1 MHNRF
6 CRIFFTFAECL
17 LGKNWQKEIYKS
29 KKMQM
34 AFIDVLIITLYILL
48 TVGVGIWISKRAS
61 KGLDSYFLGGNS
73 IKWYYL
79 GLSNGS
85 GMFDVSGTAWM
96 VGILFLYGV
105 KSFMFMWMWPIWNQ
119 IFVMMFLAVWIRR
132 SNIMT
137 GSEWILTRFGDDKS
151 GRASHLIVAI
161 FAIIASIGF
170 IAYFFEGVGKF
181 MSIILPWD
189 MTLYA
194 GSEVLFTSSQVY
206 ALLIIFL
213 TTIYTIKGGM
223 FSVVAT
229 EVLQYGIMVLAG
241 ILIAIYAFVTVSGA
255 EIYAIIPEDWSSIFF
270 NSQLELNWGGKFAQF
285 NELVD
290 SQGYKMFGAFI
301 GMTLLKGFFA
311 SIAGPTPSYDMQRI
325 LSTETVKDA
334 AYMSGFTNLVLFI
347 PRYLLI
353 GGVVVLGLVYLAP
366 QMAESG
372 AISGNDLEIILPQ
385 VINEHIPVGIKGL
398 LLAGLL
404 AAFMSTF
411 SAFVNSGPAYIVNDI
426 YKKYFKPEA
435 SARHYVRAS
444 HIASFAIVV
453 FGVIMG
459 FFADSINSVTLWIT
473 SALYGGYVAANFL
486 KWIWWR
492 FNGWGYFWGMVAGL
506 LIATLHFL
514 LDQNKENFASDS
526 WLYEIAHIPAIY
538 LFPVIFIFSLLG
550 SFLGTF
556 FSPATSMET
565 LKSFYTNVRPW
576 GWWKP
581 VRQQLNREGASVSKN
596 NEFNIDMFNC
606 TVGIVWQSSMILLP
620 IYLIIRDYQPM
631 WWSIGIFAI
640 TTIILKYTWLDRV
653 RKIEN

>member
-1 MHNRF
+1 MK
-6 CRIFFTFAECL
+6 I
-17 LGKNWQKEIYKS
+17 
-29 KKMQM
+29 
-34 AFIDVLIITLYILL
+34 AFIDVLIIAVYIIL

-137 GSEWILTRFGDDKS
+137 GSEWILTRFGDDRP

-161 FAIIASIGF
+161 FAIIASVGF

-181 MSIILPWD
+181 MTIILPWD
-189 MTLYA
+189 LTLFA
-194 GSEVLFTSSQVY
+194 GGGVLLSSSQVY

-229 EVLQYGIMVLAG
+229 EVLQYGIMVLSG
-241 ILIAIYAFVTVSGA
+241 ILIAIYAFINVSGA
-255 EIYAIIPEDWSSIFF
+255 EINAIIPEDWKSILFSSE
-270 NSQLELNWGGKFAQF
+270 LHLNWQGKFEQF
-285 NELVD
+285 NNLID

-325 LSTETVKDA
+325 LSTRTVKDA
-334 AYMSGFTNLVLFI
+334 AYMSGFTNLVLFV

-353 GGVVVLGLVYLAP
+353 AGIVILGLIYLAP
-366 QMAESG
+366 EMAASG
-372 AISGNDLEIILPQ
+372 AISGNDLEIILPK
-385 VINEHIPVGIKGL
+385 VINNHVPVGIKGL

-426 YKKYFKPEA
+426 YKKYFKPDA
-435 SARHYVRAS
+435 APKHYVRAS
-444 HIASFAIVV
+444 HIASFVV
-453 FGVIMG
+453 VILGVIMG
-459 FFADSINSVTLWIT
+459 FFAESINSITLWIT

-486 KWIWWR
+486 KWVWWR

-506 LIATLHFL
+506 LIATIQFL
-514 LDQNKENFASDS
+514 LDQNKANFAEDS
-526 WLYEIAHIPAIY
+526 WLFELAHIPAIY
-538 LFPVIFIFSLLG
+538 LFPIIFIFSLLG

-556 FSPATSMET
+556 LTPATNMET

-581 VRQQLNREGASVSKN
+581 VRRQLKTDGSPVAKN
-596 NEFNIDMFNC
+596 NEFIIDMVNC
-606 TVGIVWQSSMILLP
+606 AIGIIWQSSMILMP
-620 IYLIIRDYQPM
+620 IYLMIRDYPKM
-631 WWSIGIFAI
+631 WWTIAVFAV
-640 TTIILKYTWLDRV
+640 TSLILKYTWLDRV
-653 RKIEN
+653 RHIKN

>member
-1 MHNRF
+1 MN
-6 CRIFFTFAECL
+6 I
-17 LGKNWQKEIYKS
+17 
-29 KKMQM
+29 
-34 AFIDVLIITLYILL
+34 IDVVIITLYILL
-48 TVGVGIWISKRAS
+48 TLGVGIWISKKAS

-96 VGILFLYGV
+96 VGILFLYGA
-105 KSFMFMWMWPIWNQ
+105 KSFMFMWIWPIWNQ
-119 IFVMMFLAVWIRR
+119 IFIMIFLAAWIRR

-137 GSEWILTRFGDDKS
+137 GSEWILTRFGDDRA

-181 MSIILPWD
+181 MTIILPWD
-189 MTLYA
+189 LTLA
-194 GSEVLFTSSQVY
+194 MGNSVMLTSEQSY
-206 ALLIIFL
+206 ALIIIFL

-241 ILIAIYAFVTVSGA
+241 ILVTIYAFVTISDA
-255 EIYAIIPEDWSSIFF
+255 QIQAIIPAEWNSILFG
-270 NSQLELNWGGKFAQF
+270 SQLEGFWDGKLQAF
-285 NELVD
+285 NDLID

-301 GMTLLKGFFA
+301 GMSLFKGFFA

-325 LSTETVKDA
+325 LSTRSVKEA
-334 AYMSGFTNLVLFI
+334 AYMSGFTNLILFI

-353 GGVVVLGLVYLAP
+353 GGIVVIGLVFLTP
-366 QMAESG
+366 ELSTLENLG
-372 AISGNDLEIILPQ
+372 SNDLEIILPK
-385 VINEHIPVGIKGL
+385 VINFHVPVGIKGL

-435 SARHYVRAS
+435 SPKHYVKAS
-444 HIASFAIVV
+444 HLASFAIVIV
-453 FGVIMG
+453 GVIMG
-459 FFADSINSVTLWIT
+459 FFAESINSLTLWIT

-492 FNGWGYFWGMVAGL
+492 FNGWGYFWGMLGGL
-506 LIATLHFL
+506 IIATLQFL
-514 LDQNKENFASDS
+514 LDQNKGNFEVGS
-526 WLYEIAHIPAIY
+526 WLYNLAQIPAIY
-538 LFPVIFIFSLLG
+538 VFPIIFFVSLLG
-550 SFLGTF
+550 SFLGTWLT
-556 FSPATSMET
+556 PATSMET
-565 LKSFYTNVRPW
+565 LKRFYASVKPW
-576 GWWKP
+576 GWWNP
-581 VRQQLNREGASVSKN
+581 VYKALKDEGEAITKN
-596 NEFNIDMFNC
+596 TDFWSDMINC
-606 TVGIVWQSSMILLP
+606 IIGIVWQSSMILLP
-620 IYLIIRDYQPM
+620 IYFMVRDYPKAL
-631 WWSIGIFAI
+631 WALLIFAI
-640 TTIILKYTWLDRV
+640 TTTILKFTWLDKV
-653 RKIEN
+653 KQYKN

>member
-1 MHNRF
+1 MD
-6 CRIFFTFAECL
+6 I
-17 LGKNWQKEIYKS
+17 
-29 KKMQM
+29 
-34 AFIDVLIITLYILL
+34 IDVAIIAVYIALTL
-48 TVGVGIWISKRAS
+48 GVGIWISKRAS
-61 KGLDSYFLGGNS
+61 KGLDSYFLGGKS

-105 KSFMFMWMWPIWNQ
+105 KSFMFMWIWPIWNQ
-119 IFVMMFLAVWIRR
+119 IFIMIFLAAWIRR

-151 GRASHLIVAI
+151 GRASHLVVAI

-181 MSIILPWD
+181 MTIILPWD
-189 MTLYA
+189 LTLMLNDA
-194 GSEVLFTSSQVY
+194 VFLTSDQNY

-229 EVLQYGIMVLAG
+229 EVLQYGIMVIAG
-241 ILIAIYAFVTVSGA
+241 ILIAGYAFISVTDA
-255 EIYAIIPEDWSSIFF
+255 EIQHVISNEWSSVLF
-270 NSQLELNWGGKFAQF
+270 SDQLEGSWSGKYKAF
-285 NELVD
+285 NALID
-290 SQGYKMFGAFI
+290 TQGYKMFGAFI
-301 GMTLLKGFFA
+301 GMSLFKGFFA

-325 LSTETVKDA
+325 LSTRSVKEA

-353 GGVVVLGLVYLAP
+353 GGIVVIALVHLAP
-366 QMAESG
+366 EMAASSTLSL
-372 AISGNDLEIILPQ
+372 ADLEIILPK
-385 VINEHIPVGIKGL
+385 VINEYVPVGLKGL

-435 SARHYVRAS
+435 TDKHYIKAS
-444 HIASFAIVV
+444 HVASFAIVIL
-453 FGVIMG
+453 GVIMG
-459 FFADSINSVTLWIT
+459 FFAGSINSITLWIT

-492 FNGWGYFWGMVAGL
+492 FNGWGYFWGMTAGL
-506 LIATLHFL
+506 FVATLQFL
-514 LDQNKENFASDS
+514 LDQYKGSFEVGT
-526 WLYEIAHIPAIY
+526 WLYEIGQIPAIY
-538 LFPVIFIFSLLG
+538 MFPVIFIVSLLG
-550 SFLGTF
+550 SFLGTLLT
-556 FSPATSMET
+556 PATAMET
-565 LKSFYTNVRPW
+565 LKEFYKNVRPW
-576 GWWKP
+576 GFWGP
-581 VRQQLNREGASVSKN
+581 VYNALHKDDQTATKNTDFVSDMLNCV
-596 NEFNIDMFNC
+596 
-606 TVGIVWQSSMILLP
+606 VGVVWQSSMILLP
-620 IYLIIRDYQPM
+620 IYLLIKDYQKTGLVLLVFIVT
-631 WWSIGIFAI
+631 SV
-640 TTIILKYTWLDRV
+640 ILKFTWLDKV
-653 RKIEN
+653 KKYKD

>member
-1 MHNRF
+1 MD
-6 CRIFFTFAECL
+6 I
-17 LGKNWQKEIYKS
+17 
-29 KKMQM
+29 
-34 AFIDVLIITLYILL
+34 IDVAIIAIYIALTL
-48 TVGVGIWISKRAS
+48 GVGIWISKRAS
-61 KGLDSYFLGGNS
+61 QGLDSYFLGGKS

-105 KSFMFMWMWPIWNQ
+105 KSFMFMWIWPIWNQ
-119 IFVMMFLAVWIRR
+119 IFIMIFLAAWIRR

-151 GRASHLIVAI
+151 GRASHLVVAI

-181 MSIILPWD
+181 MTIILPWD
-189 MTLYA
+189 LTLMLNDA
-194 GSEVLFTSSQVY
+194 VFLTSDQNY

-229 EVLQYGIMVLAG
+229 EVLQYGIMVIAG
-241 ILIAIYAFVTVSGA
+241 ILIAGYAFISVTDA
-255 EIYAIIPEDWSSIFF
+255 EIQHVISNEWSSVLF
-270 NSQLELNWGGKFAQF
+270 SDQLEGSWSGKYKAF
-285 NELVD
+285 NALID
-290 SQGYKMFGAFI
+290 TQGYKMFGAFI
-301 GMTLLKGFFA
+301 GMSLFKGFFA

-325 LSTETVKDA
+325 LSTRSVKEA

-353 GGVVVLGLVYLAP
+353 GGIVVIALVHLAP
-366 QMAESG
+366 EMAASSTLSL
-372 AISGNDLEIILPQ
+372 ADLEIILPK
-385 VINEHIPVGIKGL
+385 VINEYVPVGLKGL

-435 SARHYVRAS
+435 TDKHYIKAS
-444 HIASFAIVV
+444 HVASFAIVIL
-453 FGVIMG
+453 GVIMG
-459 FFADSINSVTLWIT
+459 FFAGSINSITLWIT

-492 FNGWGYFWGMVAGL
+492 FNGWGYFWGMTAGL
-506 LIATLHFL
+506 FVATLQFL
-514 LDQNKENFASDS
+514 LDQYKGSFEVGT
-526 WLYEIAHIPAIY
+526 WLYEIGQIPAIY
-538 LFPVIFIFSLLG
+538 MFPVIFIVSLLG
-550 SFLGTF
+550 SFLGTLLT
-556 FSPATSMET
+556 PATAMET
-565 LKSFYTNVRPW
+565 LKEFYKNVRPW
-576 GWWKP
+576 GFWGP
-581 VRQQLNREGASVSKN
+581 VYNALHKDDQTATKNTDFVSDMLNCV
-596 NEFNIDMFNC
+596 
-606 TVGIVWQSSMILLP
+606 VGVVWQSSMILLP
-620 IYLIIRDYQPM
+620 IYLLIRDYQKTGLVLLVFIVT
-631 WWSIGIFAI
+631 SV
-640 TTIILKYTWLDRV
+640 ILKFTWLDKV
-653 RKIEN
+653 KKYKD